1 MKRKIVKNI
10 KLSSLYAGSRLDI
23 VIAKEYPEYSR
34 THIKKWI
41 EKGFLTLD
49 GKQVKPRTK
58 IMGNEIVEIRAEEEE
73 LIKDL
78 PEDID
83 IDIIFEDEDLI
94 VVNKASNLV
103 VHPGAG
109 NKKGTLVNGLLA
121 HNRNLSFLPR
131 AGIVHRLDKNTS
143 GLLISAKNESTY
155 INLVRQ
161 LKERLISRKYL
172 ALVVGEPISGGK
184 IDAALGR
191 HPRYRT
197 KQAVVKKGKNALT
210 FYKIVEKYQGYSLL
224 EASLSTG
231 RTHQI
236 RVHFAYLGYP
246 IVGDNTYGGKRKFP
260 AGISEITREKISQF
274 PRQALHASKLQF
286 RHPQTGDKVSLHA
299 PLPRDMSDL
308 ISFLKRNV

>member
-10 KLSSLYAGSRLDI
+10 KLSSFHAGSRLDI

-34 THIKKWI
+34 THIKRWI
-41 EKGFLTLD
+41 EKGFLTLN

-58 IMGNEIVEIRAEEEE
+58 IMGSEIVEIRAEEEE

-121 HNRNLSFLPR
+121 YNKNLSFLPR

-184 IDAALGR
+184 IDEPLGR
-191 HPRYRT
+191 HPRFRT

-210 FYKIVEKYQGYSLL
+210 FYKIVEKYRGYSLL

-236 RVHFAYLGYP
+236 RVHFSYLGYP

-260 AGISEITREKISQF
+260 AGISEMTREKISQF

-286 RHPQTGDKVSLHA
+286 RHPQTGNKVSLHA

>member
-10 KLSSLYAGSRLDI
+10 KLSSFHAGSRLDI

-34 THIKKWI
+34 THIKRWI
-41 EKGFLTLD
+41 EKGFLTLN

-121 HNRNLSFLPR
+121 YNKNLSFLPR

-184 IDAALGR
+184 IDEPLGR
-191 HPRYRT
+191 HPRFRT

-210 FYKIVEKYQGYSLL
+210 FYKIVEKYRGYSLL

-236 RVHFAYLGYP
+236 RVHFSYLGYP

-260 AGISEITREKISQF
+260 AGISEMTREKISQF

-286 RHPQTGDKVSLHA
+286 RHPQTGNKVSLHA

>member
-10 KLSSLYAGSRLDI
+10 KLSSLRAGSRLDI

-83 IDIIFEDEDLI
+83 IDIIFEDKDLI

-299 PLPRDMSDL
+299 PLPKDMSDL

>member
-10 KLSSLYAGSRLDI
+10 KLSSFHAGSRLDI

-34 THIKKWI
+34 THIKRWI
-41 EKGFLTLD
+41 ERGFLTLN

-58 IMGNEIVEIRAEEEE
+58 IMGSEIVEIRAEEEE

-83 IDIIFEDEDLI
+83 IDIIFEDKDLI

-121 HNRNLSFLPR
+121 YNKNLSFLPR

-184 IDAALGR
+184 IDEPLGR
-191 HPRYRT
+191 HPRFRT

-210 FYKIVEKYQGYSLL
+210 FYKIVEKYRGYSLL

-236 RVHFAYLGYP
+236 RVHFSYLGYP
-246 IVGDNTYGGKRKFP
+246 IVGDNTYGGKRKFA
-260 AGISEITREKISQF
+260 AGISEMTREKISQF

-286 RHPQTGDKVSLHA
+286 RHPQTGNKVSLHA

>member
-10 KLSSLYAGSRLDI
+10 KLSSFHAGSRLDI

-34 THIKKWI
+34 THIKRWI
-41 EKGFLTLD
+41 EKGFLTLN

-78 PEDID
+78 PEDMD

-121 HNRNLSFLPR
+121 YNKNLSFLPR
-131 AGIVHRLDKNTS
+131 AGIVHRLDKNTT

-184 IDAALGR
+184 IDEALGR

-210 FYKIVEKYQGYSLL
+210 FYKIVEKYRGYSLL

-236 RVHFAYLGYP
+236 RVHFSYLGYP

-260 AGISEITREKISQF
+260 AGISEMTREKISQF

-286 RHPQTGDKVSLHA
+286 RHPQTGNKVSLHA

>member
-299 PLPRDMSDL
+299 PLPKDMSDL

>member
-10 KLSSLYAGSRLDI
+10 KLSSFHAGSRLDI

-34 THIKKWI
+34 THIKRWI
-41 EKGFLTLD
+41 EKGFLTLN

-78 PEDID
+78 PENMD

-121 HNRNLSFLPR
+121 YNKNLSFLPR
-131 AGIVHRLDKNTS
+131 AGIVHRLDKNTT

-184 IDAALGR
+184 IDEPLGR
-191 HPRYRT
+191 HPRFRT

-210 FYKIVEKYQGYSLL
+210 FYKIVEKYRGYSLL

-236 RVHFAYLGYP
+236 RVHFSYVGYP

-260 AGISEITREKISQF
+260 AGISEMTREKISQF

-286 RHPQTGDKVSLHA
+286 RHPQTGNKVSLHA

>member
-10 KLSSLYAGSRLDI
+10 KLSSFHAGSRLDI

-34 THIKKWI
+34 THIKRWI
-41 EKGFLTLD
+41 EKGFLTLN

-78 PEDID
+78 PEDMD

-121 HNRNLSFLPR
+121 YNKNLSFLPR

-184 IDAALGR
+184 IDEPLGR
-191 HPRYRT
+191 HPRFRT

-210 FYKIVEKYQGYSLL
+210 FYKIVEKYRGYSLL

-236 RVHFAYLGYP
+236 RVHFSYLGYP

-260 AGISEITREKISQF
+260 AGISEMTREKISQF

-286 RHPQTGDKVSLHA
+286 RHPQTGNKVSLHA

>member
-1 MKRKIVKNI
+1 
-10 KLSSLYAGSRLDI
+10 
-23 VIAKEYPEYSR
+23 
-34 THIKKWI
+34 
-41 EKGFLTLD
+41 
-49 GKQVKPRTK
+49 
-58 IMGNEIVEIRAEEEE
+58 MGNEIVEIRAEEEE

-121 HNRNLSFLPR
+121 YNKNLSFLPR

-155 INLVRQ
+155 INLDRQ

-184 IDAALGR
+184 IDEALGR

-210 FYKIVEKYQGYSLL
+210 FYKIVEKYRGYSLL

-236 RVHFAYLGYP
+236 RVHFSYLGYP

-260 AGISEITREKISQF
+260 AGISEMTREKISQF

-286 RHPQTGDKVSLHA
+286 RHPQTGNKVSLHA

>member
-83 IDIIFEDEDLI
+83 IDIIFEDKDLI

-299 PLPRDMSDL
+299 PLPKDMSDL